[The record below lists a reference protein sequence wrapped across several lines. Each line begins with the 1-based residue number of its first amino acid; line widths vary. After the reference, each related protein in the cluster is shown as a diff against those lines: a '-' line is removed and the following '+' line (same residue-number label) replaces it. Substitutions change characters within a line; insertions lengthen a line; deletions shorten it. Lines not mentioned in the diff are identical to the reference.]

1 MAKKLA
7 KAQFGKAIK
16 AGINAASNTYK
27 RGAARKI
34 VENKN
39 FLNSLNAEKRQ
50 AYLQKEAD
58 DKFKLKAMVGTGAA
72 AAALAAANKKKKVG
86 GATKAKKK

>member
-27 RGAARKI
+27 KGVAKKTI
-34 VENKN
+34 ENKN

-58 DKFKLKAMVGTGAA
+58 DKFKIKAMLGTGAA
-72 AAALAAANKKKKVG
+72 AAALAAANKKKKG
-86 GATKAKKK
+86 GAVKAKKK